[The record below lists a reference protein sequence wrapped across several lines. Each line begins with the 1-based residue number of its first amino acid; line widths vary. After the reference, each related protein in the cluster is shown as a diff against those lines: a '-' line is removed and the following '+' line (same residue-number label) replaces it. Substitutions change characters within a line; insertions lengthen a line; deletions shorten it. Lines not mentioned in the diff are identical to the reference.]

1 MQNAVEGACAEAGAR
16 DLVVSGDG
24 SWQKRGFS
32 SHHGVAAVISSSDVP
47 KVLDIERLSKRC
59 TVCDGAKSIKQSDPL
74 KFEQVMST
82 HQCQLNYK
90 GSSDM
95 IINFKYYYRQAII
108 RNKTNLDDMVKA
120 VWGIYKHKASTNSDP
135 YHEWCSPSYCGFW
148 KALEKGISNWKYL
161 GTFQIADS

>member
-59 TVCDGAKSIKQSDPL
+59 TVCDGAK
-74 KFEQVMST
+74 T
-82 HQCQLNYK
+82 
-90 GSSDM
+90 
-95 IINFKYYYRQAII
+95 II